1 MLSIYDLK
9 EQAVTDTPLLLF
21 DCLLPNGQAESWSTH
36 QVTYNGNHV
45 CAARDEAQPVRGADI
60 VGSGVDVIPRVS
72 LGLANAD
79 SYFRNWS
86 WRWAGRVP
94 R

>member
-21 DCLLPNGQAESWSTH
+21 DCVLANGQAESWSTH
-36 QVTYNGNHV
+36 QVTYNGNTYAPRVMKHNLLAV
-45 CAARDEAQPVRGADI
+45 QTSSDQ
-60 VGSGVDVIPRVS
+60 GVDVIPRFHWGWPTPIRTS
-72 LGLANAD
+72 
-79 SYFRNWS
+79 RNWS
-86 WRWAGRVP
+86 WRWAGKAP